1 MLSFSRYGVLRADI
15 DVLVNEYCQFE
26 KDPFLW
32 IRWNADGE
40 ERLAPPP
47 KSYLFCGP
55 SRNENLAKSIKYRAM
70 TCAKPQLLIA
80 TGNRGKLREFKEL
93 FGELKL
99 DLIGLDYFKGIVE
112 VEETGTTFAENA
124 ALKAGGYAI
133 QTGRVTLADD
143 SGLEVEALEGRPG
156 VLSARYGG
164 PHRTFA
170 ERMSMLLDELDRRGD
185 QPRRARFV
193 AAIAVADETGKILQ
207 SVQGLCTGAIAREA
221 RGGGGFGYDPLFIP
235 DGYDQTFGELP
246 DGVKRKISHRGRA
259 FLQIIPFLRGFYA
272 I

>member
-1 MLSFSRYGVLRADI
+1 MFSSMSTANSKKTPFYGLGGT
-15 DVLVNEYCQFE
+15 LG
-26 KDPFLW
+26 
-32 IRWNADGE
+32 GE
-40 ERLAPPP
+40 ERLGPPP
-47 KSYLFCGP
+47 KAYLFRGP

-70 TCAKPQLLIA
+70 ARAKPQLLIA
-80 TGNRGKLREFKEL
+80 TGNRGKLREFKAL

-164 PHRTFA
+164 QHRTFA
-170 ERMSMLLDELDRRGD
+170 ERMSMLLDELDRAGD

-193 AAIAVADETGKILQ
+193 AAIAVADETGKILR
-207 SVQGLCTGAIAREA
+207 SVQGLCTGAIARGV
-221 RGGGGFGYDPLFIP
+221 RGTGGFGYDPLFIP

-246 DGVKRKISHRGRA
+246 DAVKRKISHRGRA